1 MDRREGPID
10 TNSDTGQ
17 VERLMECIAFSK
29 ALASIYDMETLL
41 TAVLQRL
48 NAIIPARNWSL
59 LLIDPKTGELYFAV
73 VVGVAPEAVKD
84 IRLKPGEGIAGA
96 VVQTG
101 QALFIPDVNT
111 DPRFCQW
118 VDTITGFDT
127 RSIIAQP
134 LLVRGEVIGVFE
146 VINVADE
153 RIFREKY
160 FQHLAILADY
170 VAIAVDNVRNLQKLH
185 ARTFIDE
192 VTGFYNTRYLIQKL
206 DRLIPRFLDRGDH
219 FSLVFLDLDHF
230 KDVVDQHGHLR
241 GARILAEVAWV
252 IHREMG
258 PDDSIVRYGGDEF
271 IILLPRRSQAEALEI
286 TRRLR
291 RALNAN
297 AFMEN
302 EGLAI
307 HLTASYGI
315 ATMPEDA
322 QDRESLLLIADQAL
336 FGSKQQGRDR
346 IMLGRDLVPLEENRS
361 SSD

>member
-1 MDRREGPID
+1 MDRREDSID
-10 TNSDTGQ
+10 TNADTGQ

-29 ALASIYDMETLL
+29 VLASICDMETLL
-41 TAVLQRL
+41 TAVLQRI

-59 LLIDPKTGELYFAV
+59 LLIDPKTRELYFAV

-84 IRLKPGEGIAGA
+84 IRLREGEGIAGA
-96 VVQTG
+96 VVRTG
-101 QALFIPDVNT
+101 QPIFIPDVKKV
-111 DPRFCQW
+111 PQFCAR
-118 VDTITGFDT
+118 VDSLTGFDT

-134 LLVRGEVIGVFE
+134 LIVRGEVIGVFE
-146 VINVADE
+146 VINVEDQ
-153 RIFREKY
+153 RFFREKY
-160 FQHLAILADY
+160 LQHLAILADY
-170 VAIAVDNVRNLQKLH
+170 VGIAVDNVRNLQKLQ

-206 DRLIPRFLDRGDH
+206 DRLIPKLLDRGDH
-219 FSLVFLDLDHF
+219 FSLVFLDLDNF
-230 KDVVDQHGHLR
+230 KAVVDRYGHLR
-241 GARILAEVAWV
+241 GSKVLGEVARV

-271 IILLPRRSQAEALEI
+271 IILLPRRPQGEALEI

-291 RALNAN
+291 RTLNAN
-297 AFMEN
+297 AFLED
-302 EGLAI
+302 EGLEV

-322 QDRESLLLIADQAL
+322 LDRETLLLIADQAL

-346 IMLGRDLVPLEENRS
+346 IMLGRDLVRLA
-361 SSD
+361 